1 MGLGAIGSMVAQSA
15 DALGMKLVGYDPYI
29 SIDAAWRLPKEVQKA
44 NSIEELVGSSDFI
57 SIHVPLAST
66 FCRQHFHPASHR
78 PLFMTHARLL

>member
-44 NSIEELVGSSDFI
+44 D
-57 SIHVPLAST
+57 
-66 FCRQHFHPASHR
+66 
-78 PLFMTHARLL
+78 